1 MTVRQILAK
10 HYEGL
15 STDAK
20 PTGVIAGTTFEETD
34 TRANYVT
41 YDGTAWVVA
50 DERGRLTNE
59 DGTFV
64 DLLGE
69 FAAVVEAIESI

>member
-1 MTVRQILAK
+1 MTVRQILTK
-10 HYEGL
+10 YYEGL

-20 PTGVIAGTTFEETD
+20 PTGVIRGTIFVETD
-34 TRANYVT
+34 TRAAYVST
-41 YDGTAWVVA
+41 DGTNWIVA

-64 DLLGE
+64 DIPGE
-69 FAAVVEAIESI
+69 FDAAIAAIGG